1 MYDLKPCPVCGGAA
15 VVIHMFDAYDRADY
29 GWDVGCGRAKLNDG
43 IHPDVS
49 KVEVKGL
56 GSKEAAIEAWNR
68 RCHEST
74 D

>member
-1 MYDLKPCPVCGGAA
+1 MELNRCPVCGGAA
-15 VVIHMFDAYDRADY
+15 VVVHMFDTYDRADY
-29 GWDVGCGRAKLNDG
+29 GWDAGCGRAKLNDG

-68 RCHEST
+68 RFNESA